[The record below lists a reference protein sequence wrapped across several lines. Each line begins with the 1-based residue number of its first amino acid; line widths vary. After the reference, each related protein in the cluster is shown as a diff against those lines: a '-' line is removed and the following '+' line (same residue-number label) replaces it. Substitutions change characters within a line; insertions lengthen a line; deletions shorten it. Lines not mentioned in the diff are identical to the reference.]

1 MSIADSP
8 TGALPAMAVIGNCTV
23 ASLIDTAGSILWTCW
38 PSIDGDPLFS
48 GLLGGKDPQR
58 GVLRVDMDGAVSTKQ
73 TYERNTAVLRTEITA
88 QNGSVL
94 RITDF
99 APRFKQYDRV
109 FRPPM
114 LIRRIEPLAHSPH
127 IRVVI
132 RPTMGHGRY
141 DGQKIPG
148 SNHIRYVSDEGSM
161 RVTSDIPVAYLASE
175 ARFPLTRPV
184 TLIIH
189 ADETFPNSI
198 DDTAASFLKATRQYW
213 FDWVRYLSVPYEWQ
227 EAVIRAAITLKLC
240 SSEETGAIVAAL
252 TTSIPEA
259 PGTGRNWD
267 YRFCWLRDAYFTV
280 HALNKLGATLTM
292 ERFLDY
298 TRAVI
303 ANERGGQLKPV
314 YGIVPEKD
322 LREWVADSL
331 PGFNGDGPVRIGN
344 EAAQQIQHD
353 VYGSLILAASQMFYD
368 SRLPKMGDAAL
379 FNELEALGEAAVAS
393 AFEPDAGVW
402 EYRGRQSV
410 HTHSAS
416 MCFAACDKLARIA
429 AKLGLAAREGYWRQH
444 AERIRAMIL
453 ERTWNEKEGLFGS
466 AFDGAGADAST
477 LLLHDLGVVEATDPR
492 FIKTVETLQRRL
504 TRSGFLLRY
513 DEKDDFGLPSTS
525 FNICTF
531 WLAEA
536 LHAIGRDDEA
546 RKVFEGLLARR
557 NHVGLLSEDMDP
569 VTGDLWGNFPQ
580 TYSMVGIIVT
590 AMRLSRPWAH

>member
-1 MSIADSP
+1 
-8 TGALPAMAVIGNCTV
+8 MAVIGNCTL
-23 ASLIDTAGSILWTCW
+23 AALIDQRASILWACW
-38 PSIDGDPLFS
+38 PRIDGDPLFS
-48 GLLGGKDPQR
+48 ALVGGKDPQR
-58 GVLRVDMDGAVSTKQ
+58 GVLRVDMDGVVSTSQ
-73 TYERNTAVLRTEITA
+73 SYERNTAILRTVMTA
-88 QNGSVL
+88 ENGSAV

-114 LIRRIEPLAHSPH
+114 LIRRIEPIAGSPH
-127 IRVVI
+127 IRVII
-132 RPTMGHGRY
+132 RPTMDYGRF
-141 DGQKIPG
+141 DGQAIPG
-148 SNHIRYVSDEGSM
+148 SNHIRYVSEAGAV
-161 RVTSDIPVAYLASE
+161 RVTSDIPVAYLSSE
-175 ARFPLTRPV
+175 AKFPLTRPV

-198 DDTAASFLKATRQYW
+198 DDTSAIFLKSTRQYW
-213 FDWVRYLSVPYEWQ
+213 LDWVRYLSVPFEWQ

-259 PGTGRNWD
+259 AGSGRNWD

-303 ANERGGQLKPV
+303 ANEMGGRLKPV
-314 YGIVPEKD
+314 YGIVPEQD
-322 LREWVADSL
+322 LREWIADAL

-353 VYGSLILAASQMFYD
+353 VFGSVILAASQMFYD
-368 SRLPKMGDAAL
+368 SRLPKMGDVAL
-379 FNELEALGEAAVAS
+379 FQELETLGEAAVAS
-393 AFEPDAGVW
+393 AFQPDAGVW
-402 EYRGRQSV
+402 EYRGRQSI
-410 HTHSAS
+410 HTHSAA
-416 MCFAACDKLARIA
+416 MCFAACDKLAQIA
-429 AKLGLAAREGYWRQH
+429 AKLDLRAREGYWRNH
-444 AERIRAMIL
+444 AETIRSAIL

-466 AFDGAGADAST
+466 SFDGAGADAST
-477 LLLHDLGVVEATDPR
+477 LLLHELGVVAADDPR
-492 FIKTVETLQRRL
+492 FIRTVETLQKRL

-536 LHAIGRDDEA
+536 LHAIGRVDEA
-546 RKVFEGLLARR
+546 REIFEGLLARR

-569 VTGDLWGNFPQ
+569 ITGDLWGNFPQ

-590 AMRLSRPWAH
+590 AMRLSKPWVH